1 MFQLLSKFDGKTE
14 KVCYDASFNVVL
26 ACYVYSGYS
35 LGNWSAF
42 EMQYAA
48 LGLLLF
54 PFRSMAS
61 ACVYTV
67 FVGKCKT

>member
-14 KVCYDASFNVVL
+14 KVCHHASLNVVL
-26 ACYVYSGYS
+26 ACYVNSGYS
-35 LGNWSAF
+35 LANWSAF

-54 PFRSMAS
+54 PFHSMAS